1 MFLRAYSN
9 HKLLIRRQQRLGV
22 IVLRQ
27 DDEQAIGLFEW
38 TGTAVAQADSLV
50 RQVVDLQDR
59 YRTAE
64 DTIKRLNERL
74 EDLTR
79 DKSAHETE
87 LMTHFAQLLN
97 EKKLKIRNQQRLL
110 ASATADIAQGKK
122 CHLSRTLT

>member
-110 ASATADIAQGKK
+110 ASATADIAQGEK
-122 CHLSRTLT
+122 CHLSRTF